1 MSSPRKNDAKYLW
14 WSLLALGFQPETAVA
29 ATGRTLRHIS
39 LGEHMFD
46 KPNKDA
52 FYIVT
57 YYLFEKLNPV
67 HTNKVF
73 RSRSCWPVLD
83 RKTDAEFRKI
93 TYDWLRDISVE
104 CGNAFPKVVASLF
117 LSPGGFKF
125 INLMLHFTK
134 HVMLQDMKK
143 FSRDNSWVPEGA
155 VSKAQSVETARK
167 RFQLAKNRFQ
177 RALVGQDRT
186 IQEYYSRAQSLVK
199 SIRELRAENAKYDDL
214 LKQNKEEHES
224 ILQTEKIKK
233 VQSLW
238 ADLNKVLSVLEE
250 ERKVVECVV
259 KGNVDQY
266 TLDGAEVSLKIPR
279 LLLEQVEDSVNASRV
294 GNVYEA
300 GQINVLRLLE
310 LLNVA
315 LKLLREE
322 FRLAGNSTVDLD
334 VQAVEG
340 KVTLQKRTLE
350 TLKSMRKKIS
360 KEDLPEL
367 KKNIRE
373 IETDWEKKWEDYLK
387 QKPLMLLVSED
398 PALDLL
404 SPMEPL
410 SFEPASESICKS
422 SVFSQ
427 YPAKLSVFEE
437 TLPVVTIAVCTQ
449 ATSDVEQDAC
459 SLCTVIVQKTASISK
474 IGIAWFTKLCR
485 SCRTIPRFPHK
496 VPSFAYAKW
505 PFTKTTSFLILTA
518 TEVLLYLQFKTVSLL
533 FAEAVAT
540 SPASCERRGLELE
553 EILSALSNPFSTRKQ
568 LPRTPDSLISDVK
581 SSWRRAVEEGEAE
594 KARLSEKFAEVD
606 VKPVLALPVDEEPA
620 PRPEEPFQNS
630 YPVQVNGGP
639 SENAGA
645 EHLSGLLMMEEK
657 DSLHSTISW
666 KSMQPTDGQD
676 SSDIIQFGI
685 AHETMPEILDIES
698 FQSSIDFESEDQ
710 TFDSS
715 NIEDDEAEELVLPG
729 LVSDIQEPLVDLHD
743 IRSRFEKIR
752 QACKEASFTGSEK
765 GEGEPVSSWST
776 GGDSNPG
783 DKETD
788 RVFSLDLD
796 SLESPTPRSKDKQ
809 WSLPKLITFSPLDE
823 L

>member
-29 ATGRTLRHIS
+29 ATGRTIRHIS

-73 RSRSCWPVLD
+73 RSCWPVLD

-104 CGNAFPKVVASLF
+104 YGNAFPKVVASLF

-427 YPAKLSVFEE
+427 YPAKLSDVSWECSPARTRTSLE
-437 TLPVVTIAVCTQ
+437 TPERKGLEFK
-449 ATSDVEQDAC
+449 S
-459 SLCTVIVQKTASISK
+459 SVISARLSAPSNVLTPGPQQASIKQHTGSEK
-474 IGIAWFTKLCR
+474 KLQ
-485 SCRTIPRFPHK
+485 PK
-496 VPSFAYAKW
+496 VAGVKKNS
-505 PFTKTTSFLILTA
+505 SILQKECDNLA
-518 TEVLLYLQFKTVSLL
+518 DQ

>member
-73 RSRSCWPVLD
+73 RSCWPVLD

-427 YPAKLSVFEE
+427 YPAKLSEVSWECSPARTRTSLETPERKGLEFKRI
-437 TLPVVTIAVCTQ
+437 TLP
-449 ATSDVEQDAC
+449 SDDRGDLRE
-459 SLCTVIVQKTASISK
+459 I
-474 IGIAWFTKLCR
+474 
-485 SCRTIPRFPHK
+485 
-496 VPSFAYAKW
+496 
-505 PFTKTTSFLILTA
+505 TTDRYEADTC
-518 TEVLLYLQFKTVSLL
+518 

>member
-57 YYLFEKLNPV
+57 YYLFEKLNPA

-73 RSRSCWPVLD
+73 RSCWPVLD

-104 CGNAFPKVVASLF
+104 HGNAFPKVVASLF

-125 INLMLHFTK
+125 INLMLHFSK

-167 RFQLAKNRFQ
+167 RFQLVKNRFQ
-177 RALVGQDRT
+177 RTLVGQDRT

-214 LKQNKEEHES
+214 LKQNKGEHER

-250 ERKVVECVV
+250 EQKVVECVV

-266 TLDGAEVSLKIPR
+266 ALDGAEISLKIPR

-322 FRLAGNSTVDLD
+322 FRLAGSSTVDLD

-350 TLKSMRKKIS
+350 TLKMMRKKIS
-360 KEDLPEL
+360 KEDIPEL
-367 KKNIRE
+367 KTKIRE

-387 QKPLMLLVSED
+387 QKPLMLLVNEE

-422 SVFSQ
+422 SVFSR
-427 YPAKLSVFEE
+427 YPAKLSGIGRSFLLQE
-437 TLPVVTIAVCTQ
+437 TLPVVTITVCTQ
-449 ATSDVEQDAC
+449 ATRENAGTYLHISSIYFTQ
-459 SLCTVIVQKTASISK
+459 TASVSNINCIISK
-474 IGIAWFTKLCR
+474 IGVAWFTNGHKNVCVA
-485 SCRTIPRFPHK
+485 SCRTIPCFPHK
-496 VPSFAYAKW
+496 VPSSAYTKW
-505 PFTKTTSFLILTA
+505 PFTKTTRFLILTT
-518 TEVLLYLQFKTVSLL
+518 TEALLNCKY
-533 FAEAVAT
+533 
-540 SPASCERRGLELE
+540 
-553 EILSALSNPFSTRKQ
+553 
-568 LPRTPDSLISDVK
+568 ISDVK

-606 VKPVLALPVDEEPA
+606 VKPVLTLPVDEEPA

-630 YPVQVNGGP
+630 YPVRVNGGP
-639 SENAGA
+639 SENTGA
-645 EHLSGLLMMEEK
+645 EHLICLSMMEEK

-666 KSMQPTDGQD
+666 KSMQPTDAQD

-685 AHETMPEILDIES
+685 AHETMPEILDVES

-715 NIEDDEAEELVLPG
+715 NIEDGEAEELVLPG
-729 LVSDIQEPLVDLHD
+729 LVSDIQEPLVDLRN

-752 QACKEASFTGSEK
+752 QAYKEVSFTGSEK
-765 GEGEPVSSWST
+765 GEGEPVSSWSA

-788 RVFSLDLD
+788 GVFSLDLD